1 MFQFELIFV
10 HAINLFRRVVFQY
23 KSEVRIKI
31 GAILVGIID
40 F

>member
-1 MFQFELIFV
+1 MFQFELSFV
-10 HAINLFRRVVFQY
+10 LAKNMFRTVEFQY

-31 GAILVGIID
+31 GAFPLGIIN